1 MGGRNVDE
9 TRQPRSVADR
19 ALAVPLTDYQR
30 EILALLAQT
39 RSPESYLAGGAALHF
54 SPESTRY
61 SHDLDFFHDSSERVA
76 EAFAADSKLLEEAGH
91 EVRVELSQPGF
102 IRAVVSRGGRGEHA
116 ATRID
121 WAHETAWRFM
131 PPVRDEL
138 GGYLLHQIDLAI
150 NKTLAL
156 AGRDE
161 TRDYVDILY
170 AHEHILPLAGLTWA
184 AVGKDPGFSPLS
196 ILELLKRR
204 GHPRPED
211 IARLDLSG
219 PFDPAAARDVW
230 RGALEEAD
238 RFARS
243 RPADEAG
250 CLYYSPRRE
259 RFVLPEADTPLD
271 DQGLVPHWGR
281 PGGILP
287 RPVEGAAADPEGR
300 EP

>member
-1 MGGRNVDE
+1 MGSRDVDE
-9 TRQPRSVADR
+9 AREPRGVADR
-19 ALAVPLTDYQR
+19 TLAVPLTGYQR
-30 EILALLAQT
+30 EILALLAQN
-39 RSPESYLAGGAALHF
+39 RSPDSYLAGGAALHF
-54 SPESTRY
+54 SPVSKRY

-76 EAFAADSKLLEEAGH
+76 EAFAADSTLLAEAGH
-91 EVRVELSQPGF
+91 EIRIELSQPGF
-102 IRAVVSRGGRGEHA
+102 IRAVVSHGAEGEHD

-138 GGYLLHQIDLAI
+138 GGYLLHEVDLAI
-150 NKTLAL
+150 NKALTL

-161 TRDYVDILY
+161 PRDFVDILF
-170 AHEHILPLAGLTWA
+170 AHERILPLAGLTWA

-204 GHPRPED
+204 GRPRPED
-211 IARLDLSG
+211 LARLELAE
-219 PFDPAAARDVW
+219 PFDLAAAREAW

-250 CLYYSPRRE
+250 CLYYSPQRR
-259 RFVLPEADTPLD
+259 RFVLPEPDAPLD
-271 DQGLVPHWGR
+271 DQGLLPHWGR

-287 RPVEGAAADPEGR
+287 RPAEGPPAEPER
-300 EP
+300 PEP

>member
-9 TRQPRSVADR
+9 AWEPRSVADR
-19 ALAVPLTDYQR
+19 TLAVPLTDYQR

-39 RSPESYLAGGAALHF
+39 RSPDSYLAGGAALHF

-76 EAFAADSKLLEEAGH
+76 EAFAADAGLLKEAGH

-102 IRAVVSRGGRGEHA
+102 IRAVVSRGA

-138 GGYLLHQIDLAI
+138 GGYLLHEVDLAI

-161 TRDYVDILY
+161 PRDFLDILY
-170 AHEHILPLAGLTWA
+170 AHERILPLAGLTWA

-196 ILELLKRR
+196 ILGLLKRR
-204 GHPRPED
+204 GRPRPED
-211 IARLDLSG
+211 VARLDLAE
-219 PFDPAAARDVW
+219 PFDLAAARETW
-230 RGALEEAD
+230 RAALDEAD

-250 CLYYSPRRE
+250 CLYYSPERE
-259 RFVLPEADTPLD
+259 RFVLPESDTPLA

-287 RPVEGAAADPEGR
+287 RPAEGAAGAL
-300 EP
+300 

>member
-1 MGGRNVDE
+1 M
-9 TRQPRSVADR
+9 ADR
-19 ALAVPLTDYQR
+19 ALVVPLTDYQR
-30 EILALLAQT
+30 EVLALLAQT
-39 RSPESYLAGGAALHF
+39 RSPDSYLAGGAALHF

-91 EVRVELSQPGF
+91 EVRVKLSQPGF
-102 IRAVVSRGGRGEHA
+102 IRAVVSRGGEGPHDA
-116 ATRID
+116 GTSSAGADPPPVSGLGATRVD

-138 GGYLLHQIDLAI
+138 GGYLLHEVDLAI
-150 NKTLAL
+150 NKALAL

-161 TRDYVDILY
+161 PRDFVDILF
-170 AHEHILPLAGLTWA
+170 AHERILPLAGLTWA

-204 GHPRPED
+204 GRPRPDD
-211 IARLDLSG
+211 IARLDLAE
-219 PFDPAAARDVW
+219 PFDLASARERW
-230 RGALEEAD
+230 RAALEEAV

-250 CLYYSPRRE
+250 CLYYSPERE
-259 RFVLPEADTPLD
+259 RFVLPEPDAPLA

-281 PGGILP
+281 PGGVLP
-287 RPVEGAAADPEGR
+287 RPAEASLGP
-300 EP
+300 

>member
-1 MGGRNVDE
+1 M
-9 TRQPRSVADR
+9 ADR
-19 ALAVPLTDYQR
+19 ALAMPLTGYQR

-39 RSPESYLAGGAALHF
+39 RSPDSYLAGAAALHF

-76 EAFAADSKLLEEAGH
+76 EAFAADSGLLKEAGH

-102 IRAVVSRGGRGEHA
+102 IRAVVSPATDACAEHDGATPA

-138 GGYLLHQIDLAI
+138 GGYLLHEIDLAI
-150 NKTLAL
+150 NKALAL

-161 TRDYVDILY
+161 PRDFVDILY
-170 AHEHILPLAGLTWA
+170 AHERILPLAGLTWA

-204 GHPRPED
+204 GRPRPED
-211 IARLDLSG
+211 VARLDLAK
-219 PFDPAAARDVW
+219 PFDQAAARETW
-230 RGALEEAD
+230 RAALDEAD

-250 CLYYSPRRE
+250 CVYYSTECE
-259 RFVLPEADTPLD
+259 RFVLPEADTPLA

-287 RPVEGAAADPEGR
+287 RPAEGAAGAR
-300 EP
+300 

>member
-1 MGGRNVDE
+1 M
-9 TRQPRSVADR
+9 
-19 ALAVPLTDYQR
+19 PLTDYQR

-39 RSPESYLAGGAALHF
+39 RSPDSYLAGGAALHF

-76 EAFAADSKLLEEAGH
+76 EAFAADSKLLEGAGH
-91 EVRVELSQPGF
+91 GLRVELSQPGF
-102 IRAVVSRGGRGEHA
+102 VRAVVSRGGENTHD

-138 GGYLLHQIDLAI
+138 GGYLLHEVDLAI
-150 NKTLAL
+150 NKALAL

-161 TRDYVDILY
+161 PRDFVDILF
-170 AHEHILPLAGLTWA
+170 AHERILPLAGLAWA

-204 GHPRPED
+204 GRARPED
-211 IARLDLSG
+211 LARLDLVE
-219 PFDPAAARDVW
+219 PFDPAAARENW
-230 RGALEEAD
+230 RAALERAD

-250 CLYYSPRRE
+250 CLYYSPARE
-259 RFVLPEADTPLD
+259 RFVLPEPDARLD

-287 RPVEGAAADPEGR
+287 RPAEGAGDGDDVAP
-300 EP
+300 